1 MIVLMLHDSKAKT
14 GIKRY
19 PLIWQTRGFSQIK
32 ISFYQYNTK
41 KQNFIYKISKIII
54 FLKFNHFF
62 GL

>member
-32 ISFYQYNTK
+32 ISFCQYNTK
-41 KQNFIYKISKIII
+41 NKNLYI
-54 FLKFNHFF
+54 KFQK
-62 GL
+62 